1 MTVVSIDQTLGK
13 AKACLKSGK
22 MEEAEALFRSV
33 LQKFPD
39 NIRAIHGLNTALNS
53 PVNGRPSQPSVEQFN
68 ALVRLLEA
76 RKFEDVVV
84 QAWALIDNFP
94 KAYNIFN
101 LLGAAFNSLKQIDHA
116 VACFEKAVAIKP
128 DYAEGY
134 VNLSVCY
141 NKKLHLTKALDI
153 CNRAIKLNPNLHEA
167 FFNYAK
173 LLGQFGESKRSIEA
187 FNVAIKI
194 KPDDARY
201 YSALGNAQSTTG
213 ENKAAIESYET
224 ALRLNPN
231 YAQTYRNYTSIKR
244 FLPDDPIIG
253 KIHELI
259 KKPDLDAG
267 SLMHLSFALG
277 KIEDDFGNLESAIQH
292 YIKGNALR
300 KEYLDYKIETDIELF
315 QKIKKF
321 FEVEEKNAQSRLADQ
336 SALSGIPLKNQLVF
350 IVGMPRSGTT
360 LSEQIVASHSKVHGA
375 GELEHL
381 AEAMRSSEWET
392 GQDRSQIFAKIRKHY
407 IEKTGNLTK
416 LPILTDKMPYNFRW
430 VGFILKAFP
439 EAKIVYLKRDPAA
452 VCWSNFK
459 LYFPANGLGY
469 AFDRKDVAQFY
480 NLHADLM
487 DFWQKKFPEKIYTL
501 NYEKLTENQ
510 EEETR
515 KLFAYLGLDWEDKV
529 LDFHKSERSV
539 RTASNQQV
547 RKKMY
552 KGSSEEWK
560 KYEPWLGEMLEI
572 LKPVM

>member
-1 MTVVSIDQTLGK
+1 MTVVSIDQTLAK
-13 AKACLKSGK
+13 AKACLKNGK
-22 MEEAEALFRSV
+22 IEEAEVHYRSI
-33 LQKFPD
+33 LQKFPT
-39 NIRAIHGLNTALNS
+39 NIRASEGLNIALNS
-53 PVNGRPSQPSVEQFN
+53 PVNGRPSQPSIAQFN
-68 ALVRLLEA
+68 ALIALLEA
-76 RKFEDVVV
+76 KKYEDVVI
-84 QAWALIDNFP
+84 QAWELIQRFP
-94 KAYNIFN
+94 KAFEIYNV
-101 LLGAAFNSLKQIDHA
+101 LGAAFNLLKKFEHA
-116 VACFEKAVAIKP
+116 TGCFEKSVAIKP
-128 DYAEGY
+128 DYVDGLI
-134 VNLSVCY
+134 NLGSSQRDKSRLSAAVELCY
-141 NKKLHLTKALDI
+141 
-153 CNRAIKLNPNLHEA
+153 RAIKLSPNSASAYYNL
-167 FFNYAK
+167 AK
-173 LLGQFGESKRSIEA
+173 TQSRMGENDIAISNFER
-187 FNVAIKI
+187 AIKLS
-194 KPDDARY
+194 PADARM
-201 YSALGNAQSTTG
+201 YSSLGVALASKGNMQ
-213 ENKAAIESYET
+213 AAIDSYKT
-224 ALRLNPN
+224 AIRLNPD
-231 YAQTYRNYTSIKR
+231 YAQTYRNYATVTRLSQ
-244 FLPDDPIIG
+244 DDPIIG

-315 QKIKKF
+315 QKIRKF
-321 FEVEEKNAQSRLADQ
+321 FEVEEKNAQSGLADQ